1 MKNDKTESLRV
12 RVSPAMRLKLIQ
24 YAQKKDISEAA
35 AIRLALKKFL
45 PTNTPKS
52 TKQGDTMDPPRHTYE
67 RQSRHHQ
74 SQGRRS
80 IRERTQE
87 RFTHN

>member
-52 TKQGDTMDPPRHTYE
+52 TK
-67 RQSRHHQ
+67 
-74 SQGRRS
+74 
-80 IRERTQE
+80 
-87 RFTHN
+87 